1 MKFKELDIAGVWQ
14 IEPDLVSDD
23 RGVFR
28 RHFCSEEFLAHG
40 IESSVMQGNVSENPH
55 LHTLRGFHY
64 QLAPH
69 AEGKTISCFSGAI
82 YDIVV
87 DLRPESKSFLHWIAF
102 SLNAKNRSSLHI
114 PPGCANAYLTTEPN
128 TLVHYYMSEF
138 YAPDSYRGFHY
149 NDTSFKFEWP
159 AEPRLISERDRNLP
173 NFDRDAVIGK

>member
-1 MKFKELDIAGVWQ
+1 
-14 IEPDLVSDD
+14 LVSDE

-28 RHFCSEEFLAHG
+28 RHFCSVEFAAYG
-40 IESSVMQGNVSENPH
+40 IETRVMQGNVSENLH

-87 DLRPESKSFLHWIAF
+87 DLRLESKSFLHWIAV

-114 PPGCANAYLTTEPN
+114 PPGCANAYLTIEPN
-128 TLVHYYMSEF
+128 TIVHYYMSEF

-149 NDTSFKFEWP
+149 NDTSFKFVWP
-159 AEPRLISERDRNLP
+159 AEPRLISDRDRNLP
-173 NFDRDAVIGK
+173 AFDRTAVIG